1 MTDRMMK
8 IHFTPPK
15 FPDHTHPKGA
25 LSRDLRAQACW
36 YFYLL
41 AQKQKEM
48 VGNSTEDQFGILDE
62 FLWMDKRYEQTARS
76 VAMMYGLESPDEFA
90 KAWDEVREEARA
102 CNLPAPAD
110 EYTRQLKPGLII

>member
-1 MTDRMMK
+1 MTDRNMRINFQQ
-8 IHFTPPK
+8 IH
-15 FPDHTHPKGA
+15 FPDHTHPNGH
-25 LSRDLRAQACW
+25 LSRDPRAQACW

-48 VGNSTEDQFGILDE
+48 VGDSTEDQFGILEE

-90 KAWDEVREEARA
+90 KAWDEVRAEARD